1 MGYLRMRGNGWKEG
15 MEAGLGSKGAL
26 IPLRPGYLRAMPR
39 KTWNAPIARQYSGPQ
54 FPKNLFSGLQETL
67 NSFSAGN
74 RARLLVLPRRRTERN
89 EFMNTLKFFAL

>member
-39 KTWNAPIARQYSGPQ
+39 KTWNAPIGRQYSGNQ
-54 FPKNLFSGLQETL
+54 FPKNPFSGLQETL
-67 NSFSAGN
+67 NSFSAGS
-74 RARLLVLPRRRTERN
+74 RARLLVLPGRGIGYGGSWTS
-89 EFMNTLKFFAL
+89 